1 MATTTPVPTSRIE
14 LRFKCTKLANLDVLS
29 KSDPQIYV
37 YEKRLIH
44 KDYQLVG
51 KTEKINNDL
60 NPIFKTPVMID
71 YYFEETQ
78 DLRISVF
85 DIDGEVFSSDDDD
98 HIGDLNISL
107 GNIAASQTRRIVK
120 DIKNRKGKVTGSI
133 EITFEEIAKTGHNLY
148 LRLGGFNLD
157 KKDFFGKS
165 DPYYRVLKETVNGFV
180 EVYKSEYI
188 KNTLNPVWRETIIPL
203 ENLNGGDMKRPIQ
216 IQVYDYDSIGSHDLI
231 GIFNTTMDEVL
242 LGKKEFPLMNPKKT
256 TKSNYKNSGYVS
268 FYDARLVKDFSFLD
282 YLYGGCEISLIVGI
296 DCTGSNGEPTS
307 STSLHYK
314 HPTKPNDYAQAIVSC
329 GSVLTP
335 YDSDGNIGVYG
346 FGASLPNSY
355 ATDHCFPM
363 TLTQNPEVLGVAGV
377 LDTYYNN
384 ITKVSFSGPT
394 YFAPLIDKVAKIAAK
409 GQSQQNQKYTILMI
423 ITDGEITD
431 IDNTI
436 EAIVKASVLP
446 LSIVIVGVGK
456 DSFTNMV
463 VLDGDDGLLVS
474 NGVRAERDI
483 VQFVPLRNYASNP
496 QELASETLKEIPGQ
510 LLSYMKKMNYHP
522 NTPKMPM

>member
-1 MATTTPVPTSRIE
+1 MTTTHIPTSRIE

-37 YEKRLIH
+37 SEKRGNRPLTYI
-44 KDYQLVG
+44 G
-51 KTEKINNDL
+51 KTEKIKNNL
-60 NPIFKTPVMID
+60 NPIFATPILID
-71 YYFEETQ
+71 YYFEESQ
-78 DLRISVF
+78 DLRISVV
-85 DIDGEVFSSDDDD
+85 DVDGEISSADHDDP
-98 HIGDLNISL
+98 IGDLSITL
-107 GNIAASQTRRIVK
+107 GNIVASQSRRVVK
-120 DIKNRKGKVTGSI
+120 DIKNKHGKVTGSI
-133 EITFEEIAKTGHNLY
+133 EITFEEIAKTGHNLL
-148 LRLGGFNLD
+148 LRLGGLNLD
-157 KKDFFGKS
+157 KKDLFGKS
-165 DPYYRVLKETVNGFV
+165 DPYYKIFKDTANGFV

-188 KNTLNPVWRETIIPL
+188 KNTLNPVWKEMVIPL

-216 IQVYDYDSIGSHDLI
+216 IQVFDYDSIGDHDLI
-231 GIFNTTMDEVL
+231 GIFSTTMDEVL
-242 LGKKEFPLMNPKKT
+242 LGKKEFPLINPKKT
-256 TKSNYKNSGYVS
+256 TKSNYKNSGFVS

-282 YLYGGCEISLIVGI
+282 FLYGGCEISLIVGI

-314 HPTKPNDYAQAIVSC
+314 HPTKPNEYAQAIVSV

-335 YDSDGNIGVYG
+335 YDTDGLIGVYG

-363 TLTQNPEVLGVAGV
+363 TLTQNPEVLGVPGV

-394 YFAPLIDKVAKIAAK
+394 YFAPLIDKAAKIAAK
-409 GQSQQNQKYTILMI
+409 GQSQEQQKYTILMI

-431 IDNTI
+431 MDNTI

-446 LSIVIVGVGK
+446 LSIVIVGVGL
-456 DSFTNMV
+456 DSFSSMV
-463 VLDGDDGLLVS
+463 TLDGDDGPLVS
-474 NGVRAERDI
+474 KGVRAERDI